1 MYNNNINYGFRVNIE
16 TFDRRD
22 QTFVNAALVDTHVD
36 VVVVFIRRFVVQLA
50 TLCRT
55 STKRHVGLRVLALVD
70 F

>member
-1 MYNNNINYGFRVNIE
+1 MYNNNINYRFRVNIE
-16 TFDRRD
+16 AFERAD

-36 VVVVFIRRFVVQLA
+36 VVVFIRRFVVQLA

-55 STKRHVGLRVLALVD
+55 STKRQIGLRVLAQVD